1 MDCGHPA
8 LVSSDETFQIARR
21 RPRHHSPGDADVI
34 QVIDGKAAVMI
45 GSSLAGA
52 IAFWAAIYGWG
63 KWLHRPRPE
72 PRLEPVGQDLRLDR
86 IERALEAIAIEV
98 ERLGEG
104 QRYATKLLAE
114 RLPSSA
120 PQPPSS
126 PPRVITPH

>member
-1 MDCGHPA
+1 
-8 LVSSDETFQIARR
+8 
-21 RPRHHSPGDADVI
+21 
-34 QVIDGKAAVMI
+34 VIDGKAAVMI

-72 PRLEPVGQDLRLDR
+72 PPRDTVGQDLRLER
-86 IERALEAIAIEV
+86 MERALDAIAIEI

-104 QRYATKLLAE
+104 QRFTTKLLAE
-114 RLPSSA
+114 RGRSPAGVAA
-120 PQPPSS
+120 PAS